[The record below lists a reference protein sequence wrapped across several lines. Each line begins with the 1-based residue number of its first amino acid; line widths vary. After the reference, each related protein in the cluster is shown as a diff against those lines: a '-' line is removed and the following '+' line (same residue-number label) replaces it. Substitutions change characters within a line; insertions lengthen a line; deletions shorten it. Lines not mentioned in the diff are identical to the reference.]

1 MSLDSRT
8 LRRNEWALTLASALA
23 LVGIGRL
30 LWFSL
35 ERWNNGP
42 IAILATAVGVI
53 GVAQVAREWSVGR
66 EPRRTRLAV
75 SLLLLAWGALAGGAE
90 FGMGA
95 ATLAGLTAGWWG
107 RSQAPLRWVG
117 ALSAGAGV
125 LLGFVAQPVPRVGW
139 FEVAG
144 WFAVLPLLVL
154 LHGEA
159 LGSRSRRAVGDDPS
173 RWRWSLA
180 LALGVLWLA
189 SLGSPVALPGHGAD
203 NPGGADERI
212 PRERSLGFDDLD
224 RKRQT
229 EDAFASD
236 LQVQGD
242 LGEQSGRVF
251 AEVRGAGLDEEGL
264 LYLRALVLDTF
275 TSEGLVGSQ
284 FDLRARRS
292 DRSDGREDGWVRWE
306 GPFQGERE
314 AQVVQRILR
323 LAKSDWAPVLL
334 LPGAQAVSVS
344 GVVRADT
351 GAVALWSPPD
361 SEWTFTQR
369 WRPGRHWS
377 RVPTD
382 APGARPS
389 GGNLALPGGAGRS
402 ELDRWS
408 ATLRRQLGLGERDR
422 PTAVA
427 AIQAVIE
434 FFRERGFRYVL
445 EGPRSSGLS
454 GLAEFM
460 QRREGYCVHY
470 AATSVFLLR
479 SLGIP
484 ARVATGFTSD
494 EFTDAGTRCVVRDRD
509 AHAWVEVGVEG
520 FGWARFDP
528 TPITERDAAWEALD
542 QPPDPLE
549 DWREELQRR
558 WERLL
563 AGEWSQFS
571 ALLAE
576 LARWPLAFLASGY
589 GPWLAVVS
597 LVSLVAWRLR
607 RKLPGGRA
615 ARASGVDSKD
625 VREQLAAALAG
636 RGLVRGRLDT
646 WPRMGARAA
655 REGRPWSAALQR
667 VAVDLDRE
675 RFGGVP
681 LEPAE
686 SERVAQLVAELQ
698 REAAE
703 AKAAEAAGSRA

>member
-1 MSLDSRT
+1 LDPRT

-30 LWFSL
+30 LWSSI

-42 IAILATAVGVI
+42 IAVLATAAGVI
-53 GVAQVAREWSVGR
+53 GVAQVTREWSAGR
-66 EPRRTRLAV
+66 EPRRTRLAL

-107 RSQAPLRWVG
+107 RSQALLRWVG

-144 WFAVLPLLVL
+144 WFVVLPLLVL

-173 RWRWSLA
+173 RWRWSLG

-189 SLGSPVALPGHGAD
+189 SLGSTVALPGHGAD
-203 NPGGADERI
+203 YPDGSGERL

-224 RKRQT
+224 RERKA
-229 EDAFASD
+229 EDAFPSD
-236 LQVQGD
+236 LQVEGD
-242 LGEQSGRVF
+242 LSELSDRAF
-251 AEVRGAGLDEEGL
+251 AEVRGAGLDAEGP
-264 LYLRALVLDTF
+264 LYLRALVLDKF
-275 TSEGLVGSQ
+275 TSEGLGGSR
-284 FDLRARRS
+284 FDLRALTT
-292 DRSDGREDGWVRWE
+292 DLSDGSEDGWVRWAD
-306 GPFQGERE
+306 PSPDERE
-314 AQVVQRILR
+314 AQVVQRVFR
-323 LAKSDWAPVLL
+323 LADSDWAPVLT
-334 LPGAQAVSVS
+334 LPGAQALSLS
-344 GVVRADT
+344 GVVRAET
-351 GAVALWSPPD
+351 GAVALWSPPVP
-361 SEWTFTQR
+361 EWTFTQR
-369 WRPGRHWS
+369 WRTGRHWS

-382 APGARPS
+382 APAARPS
-389 GGNLALPGGAGRS
+389 GEGLALPGGPGRR

-408 ATLRRQLGLGERDR
+408 ATLRSQLGLGERDR

-427 AIQAVIE
+427 AIEAVTE
-434 FFRERGFRYVL
+434 LFRERGFRYVL
-445 EGPRSSGLS
+445 EGPRSSGAR
-454 GLAEFM
+454 GLAEFV

-494 EFTDAGTRCVVRDRD
+494 EFTDGGTRCVVRGRD
-509 AHAWVEVGVEG
+509 AHAWVEVDVEG

-528 TPITERDAAWEALD
+528 TPVTDRDAAWEALD
-542 QPPDPLE
+542 QPVDPLE
-549 DWREELQRR
+549 SWGADLQRR

-576 LARWPLAFLASGY
+576 LARLPLAFLATGY

-597 LVSLVAWRLR
+597 LALVVAWRLR
-607 RKLPGGRA
+607 SSLRRGRV
-615 ARASGVDSKD
+615 ARGVGANPKD

-655 REGRPWSAALQR
+655 SEGRAWSTELQR
-667 VAVDLDRE
+667 VAADLDRE
-675 RFGGVP
+675 RFGGIP
-681 LEPAE
+681 LGPAE
-686 SERVAQLVAELQ
+686 SDRVARLVAELQ

-703 AKAAEAAGSRA
+703 AKAAEAAASRA